1 MISVFNAR
9 HSVLRRWPSSFG
21 LLIITGFQLLIIN
34 HNWLPITFYYL
45 ITFYY
50 HNWFAI
56 TSYKAQPACV
66 YLLLIMTGLQLAN
79 FRWVEPSSTCSFS
92 AHCCFANHFRSLA
105 SIFNFDLKSTMSAG
119 LGVWCFQFLMKYF
132 CPIKAILRWFSF
144 LLGCA
149 ICLFVTCNLFAMN
162 TGDF

>member
-1 MISVFNAR
+1 MIHWFQYSTLGTWFYV
-9 HSVLRRWPSSFG
+9 VGLRAPACS
-21 LLIITGFQLLIIN
+21 LLLASNYLLSIITGFQLLFLY
-34 HNWLPITFYYL
+34 HNWLS
-45 ITFYY
+45 
-50 HNWFAI
+50 I
-56 TSYKAQPACV
+56 TSFKSQLACV

-132 CPIKAILRWFSF
+132 CPMKAILRWFSF

-149 ICLFVTCNLFAMN
+149 ICLNVTCNLFAMN